1 MNKLLCRPNEKGI
14 LKRINHFIKY
24 RQKSLNTLSYII
36 YGQLQLSEQNRPYRG
51 TNLEVNK
58 KAAGALRGCETIEDV
73 NEIFEMFNIS
83 DLREKIDHLV
93 FAMGSPMVFM
103 VPGDGKIESEYATIL
118 AAFLTGD

>member
-1 MNKLLCRPNEKGI
+1 M
-14 LKRINHFIKY
+14 
-24 RQKSLNTLSYII
+24 
-36 YGQLQLSEQNRPYRG
+36 
-51 TNLEVNK
+51 EVNK

-73 NEIFEMFNIS
+73 NEIFEMFTIS

-118 AAFLTGD
+118 AAFLTGDWKTDADVL